1 MKKIQIKPRIDP
13 SLFLYK
19 PEDDKKDQDHGNIK
33 LDVKNVDLT
42 HESTKELSPDRKY
55 QTLSKKKHNVKAR
68 YLLKLMRSG
77 VSKQNTQS
85 STEKIYSKE
94 NLDDYRSQ
102 FKL

>member
-1 MKKIQIKPRIDP
+1 MKKIRNKPKIDT

-19 PEDDKKDQDHGNIK
+19 PEDDKKNQDHGNNK

-68 YLLKLMRSG
+68 YFLKLMRSG
-77 VSKQNTQS
+77 VSKQNTKLNNQS
-85 STEKIYSKE
+85 KKHQ
-94 NLDDYRSQ
+94 N
-102 FKL
+102 